1 MEGLYEVKKVF
12 CGFFFEMRKHNSLL
26 VDEAN
31 DAVTAGKL
39 IQARE
44 GP

>member
-1 MEGLYEVKKVF
+1 MRSRKCFVV
-12 CGFFFEMRKHNSLL
+12 FFFEMRKHNSLL

>member
-12 CGFFFEMRKHNSLL
+12 CGFFFNEKTYSLL

-31 DAVTAGKL
+31 DAVTTGKL
-39 IQARE
+39 VKARE